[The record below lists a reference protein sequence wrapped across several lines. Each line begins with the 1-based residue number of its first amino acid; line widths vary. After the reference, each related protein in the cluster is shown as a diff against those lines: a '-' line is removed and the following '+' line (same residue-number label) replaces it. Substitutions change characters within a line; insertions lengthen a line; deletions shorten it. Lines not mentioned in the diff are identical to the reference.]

1 MNLQT
6 KAVIGIN
13 IFIGVACLLM
23 GILGY
28 LNATEGFNTAF
39 RDRPATSVRSSMEII
54 NYKYPGDWAIKNGNL
69 FKGDKQMDGAE
80 DVVDYLGS
88 IVSGHVTIFKNDT
101 RVATTVKNES
111 GQRSVGTKVSEA
123 VAAEVLAKG
132 NNYTGIANVVGQPF
146 HSAYEPIKDAS
157 GKVIGMV
164 FVGLS
169 IHELDG
175 IQNSFIMSIVM
186 AIAGIVL
193 VLGLISWRLIGRAIE
208 PLKRVTGNLQ
218 MIASGDLRVSD
229 LDATG
234 NDEIGLLA
242 LSSNEM
248 KDKLT
253 HLVKNVA
260 RSAEIV
266 AASSEELT
274 ANSEQAN
281 DSMQQS
287 ANNTARLN
295 DEADNQSRTIGNLQ
309 SIVNEMQSKMA
320 ELQNGAQIM
329 FEAVN
334 QSQEKTRQGNDKV
347 MHAIDQIKNIERQ
360 VNSSASVVEGLG
372 QRSKEIGQI
381 VETISGI
388 ADQTNLLAL
397 NAAIE
402 AARAGEHGR
411 GFAVVSGEVRKL
423 AEQSNE
429 AAMTIAQLIASIQ
442 QDTESA
448 VESIRQGNRSV
459 AAGSTS
465 VAETGKAFEL
475 IEDQIGRLDENI
487 RNSIEHIRSVNDAAA
502 QIFDAMKEVM
512 RLTNATVDESQNVSA
527 AIEEQAAA
535 MNEMAAA
542 SGKLAELAQ
551 DLQNEVQKFK
561 F

>member
-1 MNLQT
+1 MT
-6 KAVIGIN
+6 A
-13 IFIGVACLLM
+13 IFLI
-23 GILGY
+23 
-28 LNATEGFNTAF
+28 NTAF

-54 NYKYPGDWAIKNGNL
+54 NYKYPGDWLIKDGNL

-111 GQRSVGTKVSEA
+111 GQRSVGTKVSDA

-146 HSAYEPIKDAS
+146 HSAYEPIKDAG
-157 GKVIGMV
+157 GKVIGML

-208 PLKRVTGNLQ
+208 PIKRVT
-218 MIASGDLRVSD
+218 D
-229 LDATG
+229 
-234 NDEIGLLA
+234 
-242 LSSNEM
+242 M
-248 KDKLT
+248 KNKLT

-295 DEADNQSRTIGNLQ
+295 DDADNQSKTIGNLQ

-329 FEAVN
+329 FEAVSE
-334 QSQEKTRQGNDKV
+334 SQERTRQGNDKV

-459 AAGSTS
+459 VDGSTS

-475 IEDQIGRLDENI
+475 IEDQIGKLDENI
-487 RNSIEHIRSVNDAAA
+487 RSSIEHIRSVNDAAA

-535 MNEMAAA
+535 MNEMAEA